1 METLFNLQSSIF
13 GPKTKF
19 AMNLHTFL
27 ARTQANIQIQHVYL
41 TAYVQL
47 ASKESECLK
56 SSSNNA
62 MLWLLFRIDGSVISA
77 PKVIIYIF
85 ESPEF

>member
-13 GPKTKF
+13 GSKSKF
-19 AMNLHTFL
+19 AMNLHTLL

-47 ASKESECLK
+47 VKRVSVLKAAAIMQCYDFCLEL
-56 SSSNNA
+56 
-62 MLWLLFRIDGSVISA
+62 MVVLFPLPR
-77 PKVIIYIF
+77 
-85 ESPEF
+85 